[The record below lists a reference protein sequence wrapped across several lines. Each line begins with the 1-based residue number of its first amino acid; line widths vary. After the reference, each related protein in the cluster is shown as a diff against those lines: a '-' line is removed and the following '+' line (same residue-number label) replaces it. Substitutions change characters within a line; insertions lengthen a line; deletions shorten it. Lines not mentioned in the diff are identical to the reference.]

1 MTSWTNKPRATFDLE
16 TTGIDVRTARIVT
29 ASLVLVNEDGD
40 ILRKGEWLADP
51 GVEIP
56 TEASDVHGITTE
68 YAREHGKPAAQVVYE
83 VAIALGGLFADGV
96 PVVAFNAAYDFSVM
110 HHELARHGYPPLTAF
125 PVLDPLVINKQVHK
139 FKKGKRTLEVLS
151 AEYGVELDNAHTS
164 TADAIAAERV
174 LTAMSFEYP
183 EDIEQ
188 DARTLHQAQIG
199 WAAAQ
204 AADLQAYFDRIGK
217 QADIDGS
224 WPIRY

>member
-1 MTSWTNKPRATFDLE
+1 MTSWTESPRATFDLE

-29 ASLVLVNEDGD
+29 ASLILVDAEGE

-56 TEASDVHGITTE
+56 TGASDVHGITTE
-68 YAREHGKPAAQVVYE
+68 YARANGQPAAKVVYE
-83 VAIALGGLFADGV
+83 VAMALGGLFADGV

-110 HHELARHGYPPLTAF
+110 HHELARHGYPPLNAY

-151 AEYGVELDNAHTS
+151 AEYGVELADAHTS
-164 TADAIAAERV
+164 SADAVAAERL

-183 EDIEQ
+183 EEIEQ
-188 DARTLHQAQIG
+188 DAATLHQAQIG
-199 WAAAQ
+199 WARAQ
-204 AADLQAYFDRIGK
+204 AADLQAYFDRVGK
-217 QADIDGS
+217 DATIDGA
-224 WPIRY
+224 WPIRA